1 MNPYKINRIFMLVM
15 SEKQQNGDLKL
26 NDQRKENVNRYASLI
41 ERYLKNETMMHSE
54 SEIAKRVLKVTL
66 ETKDDIPAS
75 ANDLYRLAEIRES
88 LRMLVA
94 QRKIVQ
100 TLVQDPLTKEETMY
114 YVIRKT
120 KKMNL

>member
-1 MNPYKINRIFMLVM
+1 MLVM

-54 SEIAKRVLKVTL
+54 SGIAKRVLKVTL

-75 ANDLYRLAEIRES
+75 ANDLYKLAEIRES

-120 KKMNL
+120 KK

>member
-1 MNPYKINRIFMLVM
+1 MLVM
-15 SEKQQNGDLKL
+15 SEKQQSGDLKL
-26 NDQRKENVNRYASLI
+26 NDQKKENVNRYASLI

-75 ANDLYRLAEIRES
+75 ANDLYKLAEIRES

-114 YVIRKT
+114 YVIRTT
-120 KKMNL
+120 KK